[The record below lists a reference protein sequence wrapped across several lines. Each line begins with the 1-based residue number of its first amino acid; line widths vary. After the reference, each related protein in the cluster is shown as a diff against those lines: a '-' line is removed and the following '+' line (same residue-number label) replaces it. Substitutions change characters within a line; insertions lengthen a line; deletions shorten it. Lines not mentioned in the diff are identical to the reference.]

1 MADAHF
7 LPLAES
13 GSILVI
19 SVQVDRPDVI
29 HLQDNRFI
37 SPLYDF
43 QFTEPYHDDT
53 ISPMAE
59 SILQHALCAKQAGE
73 KKEVKIEIL
82 EKPYRIS
89 ILLNLVFGKS
99 MAA

>member
-1 MADAHF
+1 MADAYF

-13 GSILVI
+13 GSTLIV

-29 HLQDNRFI
+29 HLQDNHFI

-43 QFTEPYHDDT
+43 QFTELYRDDA
-53 ISPMAE
+53 IGPMAE

-73 KKEVKIEIL
+73 KKKRSKL
-82 EKPYRIS
+82 
-89 ILLNLVFGKS
+89 KS
-99 MAA
+99 